1 MNLVDLVILLLVLLG
16 LKRGLRLG
24 FLSLVLSAG
33 GFILGLYLGSL
44 LASFLG
50 GGIADAVGRVLA
62 AVTLSLVTG
71 FLLAEVGETIA
82 VSAANY
88 LERFRLRKVDKAF
101 GALFEIGFVLIVVW
115 LLASTLANVQAGSIG
130 RQVRASSIISTL
142 NDKLPPAPDLLSDLE
157 SIVDANGFPRAFI
170 GNEPFRGSVANTT
183 PLSNEVVSTAQ
194 KSVVMIE
201 GRGCGGI
208 IEGSGFVANTDIVM
222 TNAHVAA
229 GVSRPKV
236 IRPDGTSLNAT
247 PIYFNPNLDIALLRV
262 NDLNMPVLPITADLL
277 PNGTSVAVMGHP
289 GGGPL
294 RISSGVLLENIKAV
308 GRDIYDRGIVTRDIY
323 EVQALIESGNSGG
336 PMIDGQGRVI
346 GIVFA
351 KSVSNDNVGYA
362 IRGDEVASLLE
373 RYSGSQTSVATGRCA
388 AE

>member
-1 MNLVDLVILLLVLLG
+1 
-16 LKRGLRLG
+16 
-24 FLSLVLSAG
+24 
-33 GFILGLYLGSL
+33 
-44 LASFLG
+44 
-50 GGIADAVGRVLA
+50 
-62 AVTLSLVTG
+62 VTG

-222 TNAHVAA
+222 TNAHVIA

>member
-1 MNLVDLVILLLVLLG
+1 
-16 LKRGLRLG
+16 
-24 FLSLVLSAG
+24 
-33 GFILGLYLGSL
+33 
-44 LASFLG
+44 
-50 GGIADAVGRVLA
+50 
-62 AVTLSLVTG
+62 
-71 FLLAEVGETIA
+71 
-82 VSAANY
+82 
-88 LERFRLRKVDKAF
+88 
-101 GALFEIGFVLIVVW
+101 
-115 LLASTLANVQAGSIG
+115 
-130 RQVRASSIISTL
+130 
-142 NDKLPPAPDLLSDLE
+142 
-157 SIVDANGFPRAFI
+157 
-170 GNEPFRGSVANTT
+170 
-183 PLSNEVVSTAQ
+183 
-194 KSVVMIE
+194 
-201 GRGCGGI
+201 
-208 IEGSGFVANTDIVM
+208 M